1 MKLSFALL
9 FLSVGADGARIG
21 SSAKKAVRQHQQHQ
35 PKENGAD
42 VDPVNLD
49 MQKELFSSWVAE
61 HKGTRLASAYKNP
74 EELTHRMAIWM
85 QNHGACVAGWIAWP
99 FFFRV
104 SFFPRSIV

>member
-61 HKGTRLASAYKNP
+61 HKGTKLTSAYKNP

-85 QNHGACVAGWIAWP
+85 QNHGACVAWLDCWP